1 MFGWRILVVHPTVA
15 TSRDGDAMT
24 NDERDARDRMDD
36 AQLPDG
42 RYDAFVVWADA
53 RDDGHIAFELTL
65 TTGDHKGEMVT
76 VLARSSADPLSRV
89 GLPCTLVVEHGSPRL
104 ELE

>member
-1 MFGWRILVVHPTVA
+1 MRGT
-15 TSRDGDAMT
+15 
-24 NDERDARDRMDD
+24 RMGD
-36 AQLPDG
+36 AQLSDG

-104 ELE
+104 ELD